1 LAFAGCGWLQIDKE
15 QLMLGT
21 IREKIQGIFAV
32 FVVGMLII
40 PFALWGI
47 NSYFT
52 REKNPPVATVNG
64 ADIEKATFESMYRQ
78 QVDRLRG
85 RIDPKL
91 LSSGFLRN
99 QVLSGLINQ
108 MVFDQYVNDA
118 GYTVSNTQLDDL
130 IRNQPEFK
138 VNGKYSEQ
146 RFTSALRA
154 AGLQIADYKRQMRY
168 AKIQDQIISGYK
180 LSAIVPK
187 SDVDQLVALQQQQRR
202 VAYLVLPPAAMRNE
216 VKVSKEEIK
225 SYYEANKARF
235 HTDDLVRIEYAVL
248 SLNDLIA
255 KQNVSDKEAHDEYE
269 RNIDQY
275 TTPAKRRVS
284 HILVELHDD
293 ATEAEEKAA
302 REKVAQIEKDLKG
315 GMSFA
320 DAAKKFSQ
328 DPLTK
333 NKGGDLGY
341 VKPGELPSR
350 DLDIAINNLKPEQ
363 VSKPVR
369 SKFGFHILKLTAY
382 TPAKVK
388 PFSAVKKDIIQRLK
402 IRRAETAYDDLHE
415 RFESLVYEHPDSLKP
430 AADDIGVKIHTS
442 EWLTRAGGSGLLA
455 NPDII
460 RAAFSQPVRQLKQ
473 NSDLI
478 EAKRNTLVAL
488 RIKNDKPAAPRPLA
502 QVSDRIKTI
511 LLQQKLLQKAS
522 EVGGALLTKAQSGQ
536 SLASLAQ
543 HQRGAKLEKAVWIKR
558 ADIEAGK
565 KLKIDKQV
573 AEAAFGAA
581 RPKDNKPVYGGV
593 DLGNKG
599 YAVFELDAIKAGD
612 TGHLPAAEITQAQAL
627 LTERWGN
634 GFYRD
639 QLANMRQQADV
650 EIHKEQ
656 VKTAEQ

>member
-1 LAFAGCGWLQIDKE
+1 
-15 QLMLGT
+15 MLGT

-32 FVVGMLII
+32 VVVGMLVI

-99 QVLSGLINQ
+99 QVLSALINQ
-108 MVFDQYVNDA
+108 MVFDQHAKEA
-118 GYTVSNTQLDDL
+118 GYIVSNEQLNQL
-130 IRNQPEFK
+130 IQNQKDFQ
-138 VNGKYSEQ
+138 VNGKFDKN
-146 RFTSALRA
+146 RFVATLRA
-154 AGLQIADYKRQMRY
+154 AGISESEYKKEMRF
-168 AKIQDQIISGYK
+168 AKVQDQMISAYK

-187 SDVDQLVALQQQQRR
+187 PDIDLLVALQQQQRKIG
-202 VAYLVLPPAAMRNE
+202 YLVLPPAAFRNV
-216 VKVSKEEIK
+216 VKISQDEIK

-235 HTDDLVRIEYAVL
+235 HTDDLVRVEYAVL
-248 SLNDLIA
+248 SLDDLIA
-255 KQNVSDKEAHDEYE
+255 KQKVTDKDARTEYE
-269 RNIDQY
+269 RNVDQY

-284 HILVELHDD
+284 HILVELDD
-293 ATEAEEKAA
+293 SATEAEEKAA
-302 REKVAQIEKDLKG
+302 REKVAQVQKALNS

-328 DPLTK
+328 DPTTR
-333 NKGGDLGY
+333 NKGGDLG
-341 VKPGELPSR
+341 VVQPGTLPSR
-350 DLDIAINNLKPEQ
+350 DLDIAINGLKLDQ

-369 SKFGFHILKLTAY
+369 SKFGFHLLKLTAY
-382 TPAKVK
+382 TPAKTR
-388 PFSAVKKDIIQRLK
+388 PFASVKKEIEHSLK
-402 IRRAETAYDDLHE
+402 VRRAEAAFDDLRE

-430 AADDIGVKIHTS
+430 AADDIGVRIQTS
-442 EWLTRAGGSGLLA
+442 EWMTRAGGSGLLS
-455 NPDII
+455 NPEVI

-488 RIKNDKPAAPRPLA
+488 RIKNDKPAAPRPLS
-502 QVSDRIKTI
+502 QVSDRIESI
-511 LLQQKLLQKAS
+511 LMQQKLQQKAT
-522 EVGGALLTKAQSGQ
+522 EVGEALLAKAQSGQ
-536 SLASLAQ
+536 SLVSLGQ
-543 HQRGAKLEKAVWIKR
+543 QQKGSRLEKPVWIKR
-558 ADIEAGK
+558 ADLDAGK
-565 KLKIDKQV
+565 NLKIDKRV
-573 AEAAFGAA
+573 ADAAFGAA
-581 RPKDNKPVYGGV
+581 RPRDNKTVFGGV

-599 YAVFELDAIKAGD
+599 YAVFELSEVKAGD
-612 TGHLPAAEITQAQAL
+612 ATRATDKEIADATAL

-639 QLANMRQQADV
+639 QLASLRQQADV

-656 VKTAEQ
+656 VKSEGR

>member
-1 LAFAGCGWLQIDKE
+1 
-15 QLMLGT
+15 MLGT

-32 FVVGMLII
+32 IVVGMLII

-64 ADIEKATFESMYRQ
+64 ADIEKATFESMYRH

-99 QVLSGLINQ
+99 QVLSALINQ
-108 MVFDQYVNDA
+108 MVFNQHVNDA
-118 GYTVSNTQLDDL
+118 GYIVSNDQLNQL
-130 IRNQPEFK
+130 IQNQKEFQ
-138 VNGKYSEQ
+138 VNGKFDTNRFIAVLRSAGISE
-146 RFTSALRA
+146 SE
-154 AGLQIADYKRQMRY
+154 YKREMRS
-168 AKIQDQIISGYK
+168 AKIQDQMISGYR

-187 SDVDQLVALQQQQRR
+187 SDIDNLVALQEQQRKIG
-202 VAYLVLPPAAMRNE
+202 YLLLPPAAFHSV
-216 VKVSKEEIK
+216 VKVSQDEIK

-248 SLNDLIA
+248 SLDDLIA
-255 KQNVSDKEAHDEYE
+255 KQKVTDKEARAEYE

-284 HILVELHDD
+284 HILVELDD
-293 ATEAEEKAA
+293 SATDAEVKAA
-302 REKVAQIEKDLKG
+302 REKVAKIQKAIKN

-320 DAAKKFSQ
+320 EAAKKYSQ
-328 DPLTK
+328 DPVTK

-350 DLDIAINNLKPEQ
+350 DLDIAISGLKLDQ

-369 SKFGFHILKLTAY
+369 SKFGFHLLKLTAY
-382 TPAKVK
+382 TPAKTQ
-388 PFSAVKKDIIQRLK
+388 PFASVKKGIEHSLK
-402 IRRAETAYDDLHE
+402 IRRAEAAFDDLRD
-415 RFESLVYEHPDSLKP
+415 RFESLAYEHPDSLKP
-430 AADDIGVKIHTS
+430 AADDIGVKIQTS
-442 EWLTRAGGSGLLA
+442 PWLTRAGGSGLLA
-455 NPDII
+455 NPDVI

-488 RIKNDKPAAPRPLA
+488 RIKNNKPAAPRPLS
-502 QVSDRIKTI
+502 QVSDRIQSI
-511 LLQQKLLQKAS
+511 LMQQKLQQKAT
-522 EVGGALLTKAQSGQ
+522 EVGEALLTKAQSGK
-536 SLASLAQ
+536 SLTSLG
-543 HQRGAKLEKAVWIKR
+543 QRQKGSRLEKPVWIKR
-558 ADIEAGK
+558 AELDDGK
-565 KLKIDKQV
+565 DLKIDKQV
-573 AEAAFGAA
+573 ADAAFGAA
-581 RPKDNKPVYGGV
+581 QPKDNKPVFGGV

-599 YAVFELDAIKAGD
+599 YAVFELTEVKAGD
-612 TGHLPAAEITQAQAL
+612 AAHAPAKEIANAKAV
-627 LTERWGN
+627 LTERWGD

-639 QLANMRQQADV
+639 QLASLRQQADV

-656 VKTAEQ
+656 VKSEEQ